1 MSDDKQTPVRLAKV
15 FRKMEAARA
24 KLQKEFDDSDAVI
37 AGQMDVV
44 KSQLLELCNELG
56 VSSLKTEYGT
66 ITRSTKTRYW
76 TGDWSSM
83 HSFLKEHDSL
93 DLLERRIHQTN
104 MKTFLNEYPDL
115 HPPGLNADSHYSISI
130 TKNKS

>member
-1 MSDDKQTPVRLAKV
+1 MSEEKQTPVRLVRV
-15 FRKMEAARA
+15 FRKMEAART

-44 KSQLLELCNELG
+44 KTQLLELCNELG
-56 VSSLKTEYGT
+56 VSSLKTEHGT
-66 ITRSTKTRYW
+66 ITRSIKTRYW

-104 MKTFLNEYPDL
+104 MKTFLNDYPDL